1 MNFFNFDDT
10 KTPTKMFVSELSEPV
25 VVTERESDSKG
36 KIKRD
41 LAGSVVAA
49 ASSILIK
56 IAPDLIDKGVKFFS
70 SAIANFAEDHV
81 TQTIVYKNIDAYS
94 KDKVFLPKKIT
105 IVRGE
110 FSVNAND
117 NTRGKLYGDGKD
129 KQYNQAK
136 LISDKEQSEPQLQIE
151 IEVMPSLNCNAVYFQ
166 PTGYYYEGEDIKG
179 NDIDEIIIAFAFV
192 PAGHAVSAYEEL
204 TFQSLLHFKQLENSQ
219 LYSFESGSGCDTG
232 YQSPWLI
239 PSIENH
245 TGPYSL
251 VIGIQEIRKGNSFA
265 GLIQDIYTKHE
276 DELIKDITE
285 QATQA
290 LQEKQE
296 NLDQENPKS

>member
-10 KTPTKMFVSELSEPV
+10 KTPTKMFVSELSEPE
-25 VVTERESDSKG
+25 VVTERESDSKVR
-36 KIKRD
+36 IKRD
-41 LAGSVVAA
+41 LATSVVAA

-81 TQTIVYKNIDAYS
+81 TQTLIYKNIDAHS
-94 KDKVFLPKKIT
+94 TDKVFLPKKIT
-105 IVRGE
+105 IVRAE
-110 FSVNAND
+110 FSDNTND
-117 NTRGKLYGDGKD
+117 NIEGKLYGDGDD

-136 LISDKEQSEPQLQIE
+136 RISDIELQIE
-151 IEVMPSLNCNAVYFQ
+151 IEVMPSQNCNAVYFQ
-166 PTGYYYEGEDIKG
+166 PTSYLYKGEDIKG

-192 PAGHAVSAYEEL
+192 PAGQAISAYKEL
-204 TFQSLLHFKQLENSQ
+204 TFQSLLHFKQLENNKP
-219 LYSFESGSGCDTG
+219 YSFEFESGSGCDTS

-239 PSIENH
+239 PSMQNH
-245 TGPYSL
+245 IGPYSL
-251 VIGIQEIRKGNSFA
+251 AIGIQEIRKGNSFA

-276 DELIKDITE
+276 DELIEDITE
-285 QATQA
+285 QVTQA

-296 NLDQENPKS
+296 KLDQENSNS